1 MAYQSLNLDPSTP
14 PRVKRL
20 IRKLEKQSFKDVHTM
35 LRLPIPNYR
44 LNTGCHLAIAHVLLA
59 AVGGISTTLYRRGK
73 RDNQRFKGLL
83 KDYYPWHL
91 EPKQYVSNSEAARII
106 YKVFRNPL
114 THDLGLDLRGRSR
127 GIKVKVKRIERHN
140 QRGGWTE
147 KRIER
152 LEKDSQ
158 RPNMSPAVTVKS
170 HKKVLLVEAL
180 YWGLRR
186 MVEAMTRDTQLMAR
200 AERFLAIKG
209 Y

>member
-1 MAYQSLNLDPSTP
+1 MAYQPLNVEPSTP

-20 IRKLEKQSFKDVHTM
+20 IRILEKQSFKDVHTM

-44 LNTGCHLAIAHVLLA
+44 LNTGCHFAIAHVLLA

-73 RDNQRFKGLL
+73 ESGEMFKGLL

-91 EPKQYVSNSEAARII
+91 EPNQYVSNLKAARII
-106 YKVFRNPL
+106 YEVFRNPL
-114 THDLGLDLRGRSR
+114 THDLGLDLSGSSQ
-127 GIKVKVKRIERHN
+127 GIKVKVKRLERVN
-140 QRGGWTE
+140 QKGGPTDKW
-147 KRIER
+147 IER

-158 RPNMSPAVTVKS
+158 RQNMSPAVTVQS
-170 HKKVLLVEAL
+170 YKKVLLVEAL

-186 MVEAMTRDTQLMAR
+186 MVEAMTQDTQLMVR
-200 AERFLAIKG
+200 AERFLANKG